1 MLLLV
6 VLSFSL
12 FFSVMTCPNNCFC
25 ESYKAECH
33 LTKCSDQLFTEVNT
47 LIIYESL
54 CENHKYILTHIDVG
68 TQIVLKQDLCGDIPN
83 FR

>member
-33 LTKCSDQLFTEVNT
+33 LTKCSDQLFTEVDT
-47 LIIYESL
+47 LIIYGSL

-83 FR
+83 CR